1 MSSMRF
7 AHKIDCAIG
16 EHGITLCLCHTAQ
29 VGDVYSLVASIRAQG
44 PYSGTAAGMP
54 QYCRTVL
61 TAAGYM
67 MSILTQGNTP
77 DTARMPHER
86 PQEVTAG
93 RIPQLD
99 CSVLAAADQQPPIPA
114 EGQTPDRAS
123 VPLQSAQQGAA
134 SGFPQSDCPVLTATD
149 YQSPIATQ
157 RHTPDATDMPQ

>member
-16 EHGITLCLCHTAQ
+16 EHGSTLRLCHTAQ
-29 VGDVYSLVASIRAQG
+29 VGDVCPLVASIRAQD
-44 PYSGTAAGMP
+44 PYSGTAGRMP

-67 MSILTQGNTP
+67 LSIPTEGNTP

-86 PQEVTAG
+86 RQEVTTG

-99 CSVLAAADQQPPIPA
+99 CSILAAAD
-114 EGQTPDRAS
+114 
-123 VPLQSAQQGAA
+123 
-134 SGFPQSDCPVLTATD
+134 
-149 YQSPIATQ
+149 
-157 RHTPDATDMPQ
+157 